1 MCVCESTNL
10 KLTNFQFA
18 MSATKQ
24 QQQIAI
30 NSKQLNRKKST
41 VILLSVNC
49 RVHRRALVTFTSAK
63 TFPLSIW

>member
-1 MCVCESTNL
+1 MCVCESANL
-10 KLTNFQFA
+10 KLTKFQF
-18 MSATKQ
+18 
-24 QQQIAI
+24 I
-30 NSKQLNRKKST
+30 NVRHKTTTNCNQSKQLNRKKST